1 MVHFLNLISSI
12 TPCSTERNEKDIV
25 AISQR
30 LQQVWPYSYLERR
43 FKTYENKVESKFT
56 IIVLKWHDVYYKLNS
71 FLD

>member
-12 TPCSTERNEKDIV
+12 PPCSTERNEKDIV